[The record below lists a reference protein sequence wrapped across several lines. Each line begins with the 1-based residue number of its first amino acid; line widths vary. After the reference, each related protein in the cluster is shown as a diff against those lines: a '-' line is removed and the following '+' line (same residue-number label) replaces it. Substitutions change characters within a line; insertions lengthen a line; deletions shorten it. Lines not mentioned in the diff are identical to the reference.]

1 MDKKG
6 FKTKAVRAGQSRT
19 AENEHS
25 DAIFATSSFVFESAE
40 HAASL
45 FDESVTGN
53 IYSRFTNPTTKAF
66 ENRLAAL
73 EGADYCVGTASG
85 MAAILALCLTTLKSG
100 DNIVAARGLFGS
112 TINLFNNILTRFD
125 ISTTFLSPNNIE
137 SWANEL
143 GPRTKLIFVESPS
156 NPLCEIID
164 ITKLA
169 QISKSAE
176 DCKLVVDN
184 CACTPALQQ
193 PLKLGAD
200 AVVHSSTK
208 FLDGQGRAVGGAVVT
223 NDQQLAN
230 NIYGFLRT
238 AGPSMSPFNAWIFH
252 KGLET
257 LAIRMKE
264 SCTNAARI
272 AEWLNRHPKVSRVFY
287 PGLKSHQYHEIA
299 ARQQSDYGAILSFEV
314 FGGKSAA
321 WQVID
326 ALAIFSITANMGDAK
341 STVTHPATTTHSRIT
356 QTDRERVGISDGLIR
371 LSIGLEDVDDLIADL
386 TGGLMNL

>member
-1 MDKKG
+1 
-6 FKTKAVRAGQSRT
+6 
-19 AENEHS
+19 
-25 DAIFATSSFVFESAE
+25 
-40 HAASL
+40 
-45 FDESVTGN
+45 
-53 IYSRFTNPTTKAF
+53 
-66 ENRLAAL
+66 
-73 EGADYCVGTASG
+73 
-85 MAAILALCLTTLKSG
+85 
-100 DNIVAARGLFGS
+100 
-112 TINLFNNILTRFD
+112 
-125 ISTTFLSPNNIE
+125 
-137 SWANEL
+137 
-143 GPRTKLIFVESPS
+143 
-156 NPLCEIID
+156 
-164 ITKLA
+164 
-169 QISKSAE
+169 
-176 DCKLVVDN
+176 
-184 CACTPALQQ
+184 
-193 PLKLGAD
+193 
-200 AVVHSSTK
+200 
-208 FLDGQGRAVGGAVVT
+208 
-223 NDQQLAN
+223 
-230 NIYGFLRT
+230 
-238 AGPSMSPFNAWIFH
+238 MSPFNAWIFH

-371 LSIGLEDVDDLIADL
+371 LSIGLEDADDLIADL